1 MLGLLYRILIGT
13 FKTCDHKWEKVAEF
27 KLYDGEQDKLL
38 IGVKYVLQCKNCGCL
53 DDKRIT
59 G

>member
-1 MLGLLYRILIGT
+1 MLGLLYRLLIGT

-27 KLYDGEQDKLL
+27 KLYADQGKRMM
-38 IGVKYVLQCKNCGCL
+38 GVKYVLQCKNCGNIK
-53 DDKRIT
+53 DKEIY